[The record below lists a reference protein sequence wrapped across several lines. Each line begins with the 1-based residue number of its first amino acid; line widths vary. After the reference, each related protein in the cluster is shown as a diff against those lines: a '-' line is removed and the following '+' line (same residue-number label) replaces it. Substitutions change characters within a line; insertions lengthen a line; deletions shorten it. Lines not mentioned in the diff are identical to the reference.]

1 MIPPDPNWPRAS
13 EWLNGSP
20 ADEPARRLGVI
31 GAPVRLGS
39 LSGGRFDLAPSAI
52 RDALERFSSF
62 DGETDIGSVA
72 ARDAGDL
79 PIGDSSP
86 EEALGQIVH
95 ALGEALA
102 RADAVALLGG
112 DNSITRPAVR
122 GLGLPLDRV
131 GLITIDAHHDLRDTT
146 GGLTNGNPVRAL
158 LEDGLPGRN
167 IAQIGIQPFA
177 NSRSYA
183 ALARE
188 ARVTVRTAEETRE
201 RGMGS
206 VLGEAL
212 ADIGG
217 RVDAVYFDLD
227 LDVLDPAFAPACPGS
242 RPGGLGP
249 ADVLTAAR
257 LAGEHPSVRAV
268 DIVEMDPERD
278 IAGATALI
286 GAACLLWFASGLARR
301 SG

>member
-1 MIPPDPNWPRAS
+1 VIPPDPNWPRAS
-13 EWLNGSP
+13 EWLHGPP
-20 ADEPARRLGVI
+20 ADEPARRLEVI

-52 RDALERFSSF
+52 RAALDRFSAF

-79 PIGDSSP
+79 PIGDRSP
-86 EEALGQIVH
+86 EEALDDVVQ
-95 ALGEALA
+95 ALGEALP
-102 RADAVALLGG
+102 RADAVVLLGG

-131 GLITIDAHHDLRDTT
+131 GLITIDAHHDLRDTA

-158 LEDGLPGRN
+158 LEEGLPGRN
-167 IAQIGIQPFA
+167 VAQIGIQPFA

-183 ALARE
+183 AVATE
-188 ARVTVRTAEETRE
+188 AGIAVRTAEVTRE
-201 RGMGS
+201 RGMGD

-217 RVDAVYFDLD
+217 RVETVYVDLD
-227 LDVLDPAFAPACPGS
+227 LDVLDRAFAPACPGS

-249 ADVLTAAR
+249 ADILTAAR
-257 LAGEHPSVRAV
+257 LAGENPSVRAL
-268 DIVEMDPERD
+268 DIVEVDPERD
-278 IAGATALI
+278 IAGTTALT
-286 GAACLLWFASGLARR
+286 AAGCLLWFTSGLARR
-301 SG
+301 NG